1 MTNEAKVLLGISLGA
16 VVLAVA
22 AAFMFG
28 NPSASVSGTKADAA
42 KLVRTDSFKTAS
54 GSAKVTLVE
63 FGDYQCPTCGHMYAP
78 VKQLIEENKGQV
90 SLVFRNFPLIQI
102 HQNALQASYAAEA
115 AGSLGKFWE
124 MHGQIYENQPAWS
137 ESSNAQQLFIQYA
150 KNIGL
155 DETAFTAAMKSDA
168 VATKVSRDLKDGT
181 DLGVN
186 GTPTFFI
193 NGQQYYGPLS
203 YDGLKKEIDSE
214 LKK

>member
-1 MTNEAKVLLGISLGA
+1 MTNDAKILLGISLGA
-16 VVLAVA
+16 IFLAIG
-22 AAFMFG
+22 AAFIFG
-28 NPSASVSGTKADAA
+28 NPSASVSDTKADPT
-42 KLVRTDSFKTAS
+42 KLVRSDSFKTAS

-78 VKQLIEENKGQV
+78 VKQLVDENKGKV

-102 HQNALQASYAAEA
+102 HQNALQAAYAAEA
-115 AGSLGKFWE
+115 AGTFGKFWE
-124 MHGQIYENQPAWS
+124 MHDEIYANQPAWS
-137 ESSNAQQLFIQYA
+137 ESSDAQKLFVQYA

-155 DETAFTAAMKSDA
+155 DEKAFTDAMKNDA
-168 VATKVSRDLKDGT
+168 VAKKVSRDLKDGT

-214 LKK
+214 LK